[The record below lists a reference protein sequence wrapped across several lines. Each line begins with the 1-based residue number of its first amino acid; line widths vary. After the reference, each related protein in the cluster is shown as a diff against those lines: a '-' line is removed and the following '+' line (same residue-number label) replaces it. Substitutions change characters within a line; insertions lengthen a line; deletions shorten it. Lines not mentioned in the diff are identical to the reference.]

1 MANDRNQEPDID
13 IDAAMKYNPKDRE
26 NLLAELE
33 VMSGDEYSQT
43 SSASS
48 FLTGMNLVGKK
59 KKKKK
64 TDEEETTSTKS
75 STNSGGDWFTD
86 FMKNLDDAEAG
97 AATRRPRRGQDIEDI
112 LTSGKKK
119 KKKKKK
125 KEGEPTDFKKEFET
139 ENQLY
144 TTLLRDQTKFTDVL
158 QKQYNDIIGRKAS
171 GRGMTKNEQDLIA
184 NITSARSLSAQL
196 IDKRVNLKKLATEL
210 SMKERKEL
218 GLAGEEGSGLGEF
231 GSSYLKKLIEER
243 HVLEQGG
250 SDEVYDMSDEEVAGA
265 LQDRINAPISEEDM
279 ELYADKDRS
288 EESEAYLRYENS
300 NIKTYVSINA
310 DDKTDWYYIARDPE
324 GNEVPDYP
332 LPVSGIGSINRST
345 NIMTDEFG
353 QKYEIEWR

>member
-1 MANDRNQEPDID
+1 MAIDRNQEPDID
-13 IDAAMKYNPKDRE
+13 IDEVTKHDPKDRE

-33 VMSGDEYSQT
+33 VMSGDNYASS
-43 SSASS
+43 SSAPS
-48 FLTGMNLVGKK
+48 FLTDLNLVGKK
-59 KKKKK
+59 KKKNKK
-64 TDEEETTSTKS
+64 EKLLEENETSTDTKS
-75 STNSGGDWFTD
+75 GDWFTD
-86 FMKNLDDAEAG
+86 FMKDLDDAEAG
-97 AATRRPRRGQDIEDI
+97 AACRRPRRGQDIEEI
-112 LTSGKKK
+112 LTGKKK

-144 TTLLRDQTKFTDVL
+144 TNLLRDNTKFTDSL
-158 QKQYNDIIGRKAS
+158 QKAYDVMTGRKAS

-218 GLAGEEGSGLGEF
+218 GIGAAEGTGLGEF

-250 SDEVYDMSDEEVAGA
+250 SDEVYDMSDDEVANA
-265 LQDRINAPISEEDM
+265 LQERVDAPISEEDM

-300 NIKTYVSINA
+300 DIRVYVSIDENDRA
-310 DDKTDWYYIARDPE
+310 NWYYIARDPD

-332 LPVSGIGSINRST
+332 LPVSCIGSINRST